1 MLQNPDE
8 RNQDILININ
18 GELLPRAEAG
28 ISPFDS
34 LAQGGDGV
42 WEGLRVYE
50 GRIFKLE
57 EHLNRLISSAKALAF
72 KEIPSREEILKQ
84 ICRTLQANG
93 MHDGVHIR
101 LTLSRGVKI
110 TSGMDPRLNQ
120 SGPTLIVLAEWKAP
134 VYDKAGLCLITSSV
148 RRFPP
153 DCLDPNIHH
162 NNLIQSIL
170 AKLEANHAGAD
181 DAILLDKQGFVAET
195 NATHIFAVEK
205 GVVQTPTTRACP
217 EGVTRAAILELCAEN
232 DIPCEVTDLSLTNFY
247 RAEEVFTTG
256 TMGELAGVIE
266 IDGRIVGD
274 GKALGRMTKR
284 LSELFRKLTEKSGY
298 VVSG

>member
-101 LTLSRGVKI
+101 LTSSRGV
-110 TSGMDPRLNQ
+110 
-120 SGPTLIVLAEWKAP
+120 
-134 VYDKAGLCLITSSV
+134 
-148 RRFPP
+148 
-153 DCLDPNIHH
+153 
-162 NNLIQSIL
+162 
-170 AKLEANHAGAD
+170 
-181 DAILLDKQGFVAET
+181 
-195 NATHIFAVEK
+195 
-205 GVVQTPTTRACP
+205 
-217 EGVTRAAILELCAEN
+217 
-232 DIPCEVTDLSLTNFY
+232 
-247 RAEEVFTTG
+247 
-256 TMGELAGVIE
+256 
-266 IDGRIVGD
+266 
-274 GKALGRMTKR
+274 
-284 LSELFRKLTEKSGY
+284 
-298 VVSG
+298 